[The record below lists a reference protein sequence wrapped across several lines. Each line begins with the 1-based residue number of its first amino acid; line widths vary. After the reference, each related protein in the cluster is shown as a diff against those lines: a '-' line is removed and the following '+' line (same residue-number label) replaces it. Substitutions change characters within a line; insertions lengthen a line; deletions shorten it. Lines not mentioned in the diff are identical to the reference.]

1 MKKIPTLFE
10 KEYIGK
16 HYYVISQR
24 VTPGMEWVLEGEGL
38 ATAKY
43 DGTAVYY
50 DGKKWYRRFDLK
62 PGRKL
67 PEGAIPCQD
76 APDEETLHWPHWV
89 PVQWTDSSDCYIC
102 EAIRTF
108 TYNHAQVPAGTYE
121 ACGEGINGNHYG
133 ILGNTLYYHGYNVRK
148 DVPRD
153 YYGLREWLR
162 TNYYEGIVFWLD
174 GEPKCKIRRKDFGF
188 SWPVK
193 EGED

>member
-16 HYYVISQR
+16 HSYVMTQR
-24 VTPGMEWVLEGEGL
+24 VTHGMERVLEGEGL
-38 ATAKY
+38 ATIKY

-50 DGKKWYRRFDLK
+50 DGSKWYKRYDLK

-76 APDEETLHWPHWV
+76 EPDAETLHWPHWV
-89 PVQWTDSSDCYIC
+89 PVLWTDKSDRYIC
-102 EAIRTF
+102 EAICDF
-108 TYNHAQVPAGTYE
+108 TYSHAQVPIGTYE
-121 ACGEGINGNHYG
+121 ACGEGINGNHEK
-133 ILGNTLYYHGYNVRK
+133 LNGNALYYHGFNVRK

-162 TNYYEGIVFWLD
+162 TSYYEGLVFWLD

-188 SWPVK
+188 SWPLK
-193 EGED
+193 EGDE